1 MAEGGIEL
9 EEFDTPYDDV
19 RRLDDLEE
27 IFNDSTYDTITLDEF
42 RPTKSQQSDLAEITK
57 SNKIKMT
64 NENIAKLKTEIGKV
78 RHDIDPNTLAI
89 ELHGL
94 RSRILSKKEDLYL
107 ITDKKNSKVEMITI
121 GKKTYPAVRITSKK
135 DRGLLGL
142 GTLESALGKN
152 DPLCKLLRDPSSVL
166 EGPSEQETSFTG
178 QSRTAEQSPIVEQR
192 DREIEELEELRK
204 QAVSIFG
211 ELGNT
216 NSGPGGSEEIE
227 QLASSRL
234 AFEEI
239 PRQLEQSKELENV
252 LTDED
257 RQMIVKYLDFV
268 KQNYNKKIQL
278 LNDIE
283 FNKKAIADAEKKLAT
298 EIEENKIND
307 LMKVISDSEA
317 NIQSSKQMLDQ
328 ILAYNE
334 RQFEDI
340 NMRLKSKFT
349 LREKIGN
356 IFRKY
361 GLTITAITLA
371 LGLVIDTIVSAVRGL
386 GPTGSGT
393 PSGTGSGI
401 TDKIKQSLKN
411 FSNWL
416 LEMAKKAVDNLPAI
430 IGSIVSFLLK
440 AAAGVVGFLAEHL
453 ILLAIALA
461 FALYEAIK
469 VGYQDIKRRR
479 LKPRRA

>member
-1 MAEGGIEL
+1 MAEGMEMKD
-9 EEFDTPYDDV
+9 FATPYDDI
-19 RRLDDLEE
+19 RTLDALED
-27 IFNDSTYDTITLDEF
+27 IFNDSTYDTVTLDQF
-42 RPTKSQQSDLAEITK
+42 RPTKSQQSNIPAIRKELTIQ
-57 SNKIKMT
+57 MT
-64 NENIAKLKTEIGKV
+64 NENINRLKTEIGKV
-78 RHDIDPNTLAI
+78 RHDIDPDRLAV
-89 ELHGL
+89 ELHDL
-94 RSRILSKKEDLYL
+94 RPRILSKKKELYL
-107 ITDKKNSKVEMITI
+107 ITDKKNNNVKTITF
-121 GKKTYPAVRITSKK
+121 GKKSYNAARITSLK
-135 DRGLLGL
+135 DGGLLAL
-142 GTLESALGKN
+142 GTLENALGKN
-152 DPLCKLLRDPSSVL
+152 DPLCKLLR
-166 EGPSEQETSFTG
+166 GEQETSFT
-178 QSRTAEQSPIVEQR
+178 QQKTAEQLGTGSTEQR

-216 NSGPGGSEEIE
+216 DIRPSGSE
-227 QLASSRL
+227 SSPL
-234 AFEEI
+234 IEEI
-239 PRQLEQSKELENV
+239 PRRLEQSKELGNV

-257 RQMIVKYLDFV
+257 RQTIVKYLDFI

-283 FNKKAIADAEKKLAT
+283 FNKKAIEDAEKKLAT
-298 EIEENKIND
+298 EISRGSNKINE
-307 LMKVISDSEA
+307 LRKIISDSEA

-371 LGLVIDTIVSAVRGL
+371 LGLVIDTIVSAVRG
-386 GPTGSGT
+386 GGGVPPGAG
-393 PSGTGSGI
+393 GGSGI

-416 LEMAKKAVDNLPAI
+416 LEMSKKAIDNLPAI

-440 AAAGVVGFLAEHL
+440 AAASVVGFLAEHL
-453 ILLAIALA
+453 VLFAIALA

-469 VGYQDIKRRR
+469 IGYQDIKRRR
-479 LKPRRA
+479 K

>member
-1 MAEGGIEL
+1 MAEGMEL
-9 EEFDTPYDDV
+9 KDFATPYDDI
-19 RRLDDLEE
+19 RTLDALED
-27 IFNDSTYDTITLDEF
+27 IFNDSTYDTVTLDQF
-42 RPTKSQQSDLAEITK
+42 RPTKSQQSNIPEIRKELT
-57 SNKIKMT
+57 IQMT
-64 NENIAKLKTEIGKV
+64 NENINRLKTEIGKV
-78 RHDIDPNTLAI
+78 RHDIDPDRLAV
-89 ELHGL
+89 ELHDL
-94 RSRILSKKEDLYL
+94 RPRILSKKKELYL
-107 ITDKKNSKVEMITI
+107 ITDKKNNNVKTITF
-121 GKKTYPAVRITSKK
+121 GKKSYNAARITSLK
-135 DRGLLGL
+135 DGGLLAL
-142 GTLESALGKN
+142 GTLENALGKN
-152 DPLCKLLRDPSSVL
+152 DPLCKLLR
-166 EGPSEQETSFTG
+166 GEQETSFT
-178 QSRTAEQSPIVEQR
+178 QKTAEQLGTGSTEQR

-216 NSGPGGSEEIE
+216 DIRPSGSE
-227 QLASSRL
+227 SSPL
-234 AFEEI
+234 IEEI
-239 PRQLEQSKELENV
+239 PRRLEQSKELGSV

-257 RQMIVKYLDFV
+257 RQTIVKYLDFI
-268 KQNYNKKIQL
+268 KQNYNKNIQL

-283 FNKKAIADAEKKLAT
+283 FNKKAIEDAEKKLAT
-298 EIEENKIND
+298 EIDSIPEGSNKINE
-307 LMKVISDSEA
+307 LRKIISDSEA

-371 LGLVIDTIVSAVRGL
+371 LGLVIDTIVSAVRG
-386 GPTGSGT
+386 GGGVPPGAG
-393 PSGTGSGI
+393 GGSGI

-416 LEMAKKAVDNLPAI
+416 LEMSKKAIDNLPAI

-440 AAAGVVGFLAEHL
+440 AAASVVGFLAEHL
-453 ILLAIALA
+453 VLFAIALA

-469 VGYQDIKRRR
+469 IGYQDIKRRR
-479 LKPRRA
+479 K

>member
-1 MAEGGIEL
+1 MAEGMEMKD
-9 EEFDTPYDDV
+9 FATPYEDI
-19 RRLDDLEE
+19 RTLDALED
-27 IFNDSTYDTITLDEF
+27 IFNDSTYDTVTLDQF
-42 RPTKSQQSDLAEITK
+42 RPTKSQQSNIPEIRKELT
-57 SNKIKMT
+57 IQMT
-64 NENIAKLKTEIGKV
+64 NENINRLKTEIGKV
-78 RHDIDPNTLAI
+78 RHDIDPDRLAV
-89 ELHGL
+89 ELHDL
-94 RSRILSKKEDLYL
+94 RPRILSKKKELYL
-107 ITDKKNSKVEMITI
+107 ITDKKNNNVKTITF
-121 GKKTYPAVRITSKK
+121 GKKSYNAARITSLK
-135 DRGLLGL
+135 DGGLLAL
-142 GTLESALGKN
+142 GTLENALGKN
-152 DPLCKLLRDPSSVL
+152 DPLCKLLR
-166 EGPSEQETSFTG
+166 GEQETSFTQ
-178 QSRTAEQSPIVEQR
+178 QSKTAEQSTEQR
-192 DREIEELEELRK
+192 DKEIEELEELRK

-216 NSGPGGSEEIE
+216 DIPLRPSGSE
-227 QLASSRL
+227 SSPL
-234 AFEEI
+234 IEEI
-239 PRQLEQSKELENV
+239 PRRLEQSKELGNV

-257 RQMIVKYLDFV
+257 RQTIVKYLDFV

-283 FNKKAIADAEKKLAT
+283 FNKKAIEDAEKKLAT
-298 EIEENKIND
+298 EIEENKINE
-307 LMKVISDSEA
+307 LRKIISDSEA

-371 LGLVIDTIVSAVRGL
+371 LGLVIDTIVSALRG
-386 GPTGSGT
+386 GGGGSIPPGSG
-393 PSGTGSGI
+393 GTGSGI

-416 LEMAKKAVDNLPAI
+416 LEMSKKAIDNLPAI

-440 AAAGVVGFLAEHL
+440 AAASVVGFLAEHL
-453 ILLAIALA
+453 VLFAIALA
-461 FALYEAIK
+461 FALYEALKI
-469 VGYQDIKRRR
+469 GYQDIKRRR
-479 LKPRRA
+479 K